1 MNILIVED
9 EELLAMELAEKL
21 FDLDNTVKIVG
32 QLHSVSSTI
41 EWLQQY
47 KCDLIFLDIHLSDGS
62 SFAIFEKI
70 KVECPI
76 IFTTAYDQYAIRAF
90 QVNSIGYIL
99 KPISERDLR
108 QVLDKYKKL
117 KTIFSSD
124 LNNLL
129 KYLSNEIPPQ
139 KKNLD
144 RIILYAG
151 KTQVPINVDDIAYF
165 MAEGRYLYAMTKNGK
180 KYFYDN
186 TLYKLEEEL
195 DGRQFFRLNRRFLVN
210 FTNVIS
216 FTSYSKNRIKVKLIP
231 EPEEEIIVSSEK
243 IKEFKQWLVR

>member
-9 EELLAMELAEKL
+9 EQLLAMELAEKL
-21 FDLDNTVKIVG
+21 LELDDTIKIVG
-32 QLHSVSSTI
+32 QLHSISSTI
-41 EWLQQY
+41 EWLQQN

-70 KVECPI
+70 KVECPV

-99 KPISERDLR
+99 KPIREDDL
-108 QVLDKYKKL
+108 QQALDKYKKL
-117 KTIFSSD
+117 RTMFSPD

-129 KYLSNEIPPQ
+129 KYLSKEISPQ
-139 KKNLD
+139 KKFLD
-144 RIILYAG
+144 RIILNSG
-151 KTQVPINVDDIAYF
+151 KTQVPININDIAYF
-165 MAEGRYLYAMTKNGK
+165 MAEGRYLFAITKNGK

-195 DGRQFFRLNRRFLVN
+195 DDHQFFRLNRRFIVN

-216 FTSYSKNRIKVKLIP
+216 FTSYSKNRVKVKLSP

-243 IKEFKQWLVR
+243 IKAFKQWLAR